1 MTGPIRVAVNLTWLA
16 PGRVGGS
23 EEYLV
28 RQLSALPADGSIVPT
43 IYCQRAFVDAYPDLV
58 GEWPVVPM
66 PLRRDRRATR
76 ILAEHTW
83 LAARTTR
90 PTSSTTVAVPPR

>member
-1 MTGPIRVAVNLTWLA
+1 MTQPISVAVNLTWLA

-28 RQLSALPADGSIVPT
+28 RQLSALPANGSIVPT

-58 GEWPVVPM
+58 ERWTVVPM
-66 PLRRDRRATR
+66 PLRRDHRSPQPSATP
-76 ILAEHTW
+76 W
-83 LAARTTR
+83 SWCGFQNARGYFATN
-90 PTSSTTVAVPPR
+90 V